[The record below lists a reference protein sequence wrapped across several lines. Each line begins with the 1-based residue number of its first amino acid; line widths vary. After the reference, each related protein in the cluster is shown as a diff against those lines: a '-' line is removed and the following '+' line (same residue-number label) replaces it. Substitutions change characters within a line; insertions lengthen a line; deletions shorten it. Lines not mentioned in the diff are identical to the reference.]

1 MTARRTALG
10 RVAAALLALGV
21 LLGACGVSAND
32 EPHDIAASD
41 LPPDLVAST
50 TTPTITNS
58 QSPTTTPVTIYYL
71 VLQDG
76 VTRLRG
82 VTRDVEDAD
91 RPRARIA
98 ALLAPPTPEEQAAGL
113 LTSIPVDTILL
124 DSELVEADDE
134 LVVDLSRSLF
144 DVQGEELRNAFAQIV
159 WTATELEG
167 VRRVRF
173 LVDGE
178 EFRAPDAAGIE
189 QPGAVTR
196 LDYSAIAP

>member
-1 MTARRTALG
+1 VRRCIAALAL
-10 RVAAALLALGV
+10 VAALAAG
-21 LLGACGVSAND
+21 CGVSAND
-32 EPHDIAASD
+32 EPHEIAASD
-41 LPPDLVAST
+41 LPPDLMAST
-50 TTPTITNS
+50 TTPTVAS
-58 QSPTTTPVTIYYL
+58 SVSPTNAPVTVYYL

-76 VTRLRG
+76 ITKLRG
-82 VTRDVEDAD
+82 VTRDVADAS
-91 RPRARIA
+91 RARDRLA
-98 ALLAPPTPEEQAAGL
+98 ALLAPPSAEEQAAGL
-113 LTSIPVDTILL
+113 LTSIPADTVLL

-144 DVQGEELRNAFAQIV
+144 DVQGEELRNAFAQLV
-159 WTATELEG
+159 WTVTELEG

-196 LDYSAIAP
+196 LDYSALAP

>member
-1 MTARRTALG
+1 MTARRRTLV
-10 RVAAALLALGV
+10 RMAAAVVVLATVATG
-21 LLGACGVSAND
+21 CGVSAND
-32 EPHDIAASD
+32 EPHEIASAD
-41 LPPDLVAST
+41 LPADLAAST
-50 TTPTITNS
+50 TTPTIS
-58 QSPTTTPVTIYYL
+58 GQSPTTAPVTIYFL

-82 VTRDVEDAD
+82 VTREVEDAS
-91 RPRARIA
+91 RPRDRLA
-98 ALLAPPTPEEQAAGL
+98 ALLTPPSAEEQAAGL
-113 LTSIPVDTILL
+113 LTSIPADTILL

-144 DVQGEELRNAFAQIV
+144 DVQGEELRNAFAQLV
-159 WTATELEG
+159 WTATELDG

-178 EFRAPDAAGIE
+178 TFRAPDAAGIE

-196 LDYSAIAP
+196 LDYSILAP